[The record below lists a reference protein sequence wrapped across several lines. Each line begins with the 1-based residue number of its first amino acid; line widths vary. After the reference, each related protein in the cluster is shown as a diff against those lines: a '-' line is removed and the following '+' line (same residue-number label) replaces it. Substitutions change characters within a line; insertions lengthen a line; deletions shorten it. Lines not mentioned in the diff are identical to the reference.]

1 MQINTLIY
9 QTIIAHNNMITTA
22 QVLELGFS
30 KMLLTKYVQNGLLMR
45 LRQGIYT
52 LSEEIHDDM
61 YTMMTRSANI
71 VFSHESA
78 LFLNG
83 LSDRTPFIHSVTI
96 PARTSLSA
104 ALRSECTCYY
114 IMRELHDLGVIMK
127 PTTFGNAVR
136 CYDAERTICDII
148 RSRNRI
154 DEDTFVMAIRN
165 YAASPTKNINRL
177 AEYAEKMG
185 ILPQVRRVFEL
196 IL

>member
-1 MQINTLIY
+1 MQINSLIY
-9 QTIIAHNNMITTA
+9 QTIIMHNNMITTA

-61 YTMMTRSANI
+61 YTLMTRSANI
-71 VFSHESA
+71 IFSHESA

-104 ALRSECTCYY
+104 SLRSECNCYY
-114 IMRELHDLGVIMK
+114 IMRELHGLGLTTRK
-127 PTTFGNAVR
+127 TTFGNEVR

-148 RSRNRI
+148 RSRNRL
-154 DEDTFVMAIRN
+154 DEETFVMAIRN
-165 YAASPTKNINRL
+165 YASSPAKNINRL
-177 AEYAEKMG
+177 AEYADKMG
-185 ILPQVRRVFEL
+185 ILAQVRRVFEVL
-196 IL
+196 L

>member
-1 MQINTLIY
+1 
-9 QTIIAHNNMITTA
+9 MITTA

-30 KMLLTKYVQNGLLMR
+30 KMLLTKYVQNGLLIR

-52 LSEEIHDDM
+52 LASEIHDDM
-61 YTMMTRSANI
+61 YTLMTRSEYI

-104 ALRSECTCYY
+104 GLRSECNCYY
-114 IMRELHDLGVIMK
+114 IMRELHGLGLTTRK
-127 PTTFGNAVR
+127 TTFGNEVR

-148 RSRNRI
+148 RSRNRL
-154 DEDTFVMAIRN
+154 DEETFVMAIRN

-185 ILPQVRRVFEL
+185 ILPQVRRVFEV